1 MSRESTSRTITVALI
16 LCVVCSLVVST
27 AAVLL
32 RDMKQANKLKF
43 QRVNILKA
51 AGLYEEGPKAPPV
64 DKQFEA
70 IETTLIDLAT
80 GLPVEKSIVDPATY
94 DPRKAAGSPKLSTQI
109 DPELDKAGIKR
120 REKYAYVYTL
130 KDGDNLEK
138 VILPIY
144 GKGLWSTM
152 YGYIALENDLKTVA
166 GITFY
171 DDGETPGLG
180 GEINNPDW
188 QASWIGKEAIVKMGD
203 SFEPAIDVIKGSV
216 SESSPNAKH
225 QIDGLSGATIT
236 SAGVEGTI
244 AYWLGDDGFGQYLK
258 RLRAKQENKHG

>member
-1 MSRESTSRTITVALI
+1 MSRESKKKTITVALV
-16 LCVVCSLVVST
+16 LCVVCSFVVST

-32 RDMKQANKLKF
+32 RDLQETNKLKY

-51 AGLYEEGPKAPPV
+51 AGRYDADIPV
-64 DKQFEA
+64 DEQFAA
-70 IETTLIDLAT
+70 IETTLIDLST
-80 GLPVEKSIVDPATY
+80 GLPVEKSVVDPATY

-109 DPELDKAGIKR
+109 NPELDKAGIKR

-152 YGYIALENDLKTVA
+152 YGYIALEKDLKTVA

-171 DDGETPGLG
+171 QHGETPGLG
-180 GEINNPDW
+180 GEIDNPNW
-188 QASWIGKEAIVKMGD
+188 QQSWIGKAAIVKEGD
-203 SFEPAIDVIKGSV
+203 SYKPAIEVVKGGVPAGSKD
-216 SESSPNAKH
+216 AQH

-236 SAGVEGTI
+236 SSGVEGTI
-244 AYWLGDDGFGQYLK
+244 AYWLGTDGFGQFLK
-258 RLRAKQENKHG
+258 RLRTQQENKHG

>member
-1 MSRESTSRTITVALI
+1 MSRESTSKTFTVAVV

-32 RDMKQANKLKF
+32 RDMQEANKLKY

-51 AGLYEEGPKAPPV
+51 AGMYEEGPPV
-64 DKQFEA
+64 NEQFSA

-80 GLPVEKSIVDPATY
+80 GLPVDESTIDPKTY
-94 DPRKAAGSPKLSTQI
+94 DPRKAASSTDQSVTI
-109 DPELDKAGIKR
+109 DPLADAAGIKK
-120 REKYAYVYTL
+120 REKYSFVYTVK
-130 KDGDNLEK
+130 KDGKLDK
-138 VILPIY
+138 IILPIY

-152 YGYIALENDLKTVA
+152 YGYIALENDLQTVS

-171 DDGETPGLG
+171 QHGETPGLG
-180 GEINNPDW
+180 GEIENADW
-188 QASWIGKEAIVKMGD
+188 QASWVGKEAIAEEGD
-203 SFEPAIDVIKGSV
+203 SFEPAIEVIKGGV
-216 SESSPNAKH
+216 PEGSPNAIH

-244 AYWLGDDGFGQYLK
+244 EYWLGKDGFGQFLK
-258 RLRAKQENKHG
+258 RLRKKLEDKNG

>member
-1 MSRESTSRTITVALI
+1 MSRESTSKTLMVAVS

-27 AAVLL
+27 AAVAL
-32 RDMKQANKLKF
+32 RDMKEANKLNYR
-43 QRVNILKA
+43 RVNILKA
-51 AGLYEEGPKAPPV
+51 AGVYEAGPPV
-64 DKQFEA
+64 DEQFQV
-70 IETTLIDLAT
+70 IETILIDLAT
-80 GLPVEKSIVDPATY
+80 GLPAETSQVDPSTY
-94 DPRKAAGSPKLSTQI
+94 DPRKAAGSAQLSTAI
-109 DPELDKAGIKR
+109 PPGADTAGIKR
-120 REKYAYVYTL
+120 REKYAFVYLL
-130 KDGDNLEK
+130 KQDGHIEK

-152 YGYIALENDLKTVA
+152 YGYLALESDLRTVS

-188 QASWIGKEAIVKMGD
+188 QASWVGKQALVEVDG
-203 SFEPAIDVIKGSV
+203 SFQPAIEVVKGSV

-244 AYWLGDDGFGQYLK
+244 AYWLGDDGFGRYLK
-258 RLRAKQENKHG
+258 RLRARQERNDG